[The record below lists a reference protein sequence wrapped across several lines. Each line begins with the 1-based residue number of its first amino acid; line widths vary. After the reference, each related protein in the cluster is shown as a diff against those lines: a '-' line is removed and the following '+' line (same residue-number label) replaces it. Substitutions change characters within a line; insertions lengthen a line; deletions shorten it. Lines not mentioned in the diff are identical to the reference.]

1 MTDQIIKLRAH
12 HGMCIAYFQGQ
23 GYSEIFTEHMK
34 SIIKLLKENPT
45 IQLITRADII
55 CEKCPNL
62 IPKRMKCNTAVFVQ
76 ECDKKVLTFC
86 GLEENQ
92 ILTWDEF
99 FKIVCERIL
108 FPEKRAWNGRNLF
121 ISTLSCF
128 TEIIRSNLYEPNDSL
143 SLN

>member
-1 MTDQIIKLRAH
+1 MTDEIIKLRAR

-34 SIIKLLKENPT
+34 GIIKLLKDNPT

-62 IPKRMKCNTAVFVQ
+62 IPKRMKCNTAAFVQ

-86 GLEENQ
+86 GLDENQ

-108 FPEKRAWNGRNLF
+108 FPEKRALICGQCQWNNLCA
-121 ISTLSCF
+121 LSD
-128 TEIIRSNLYEPNDSL
+128 INPYLL
-143 SLN
+143 K